1 MHSALTPLFA
11 LIRKDLI
18 LFLSNRRALMLSI
31 VMPIVLGA
39 FMGYVFGSSGKSNNS
54 KIKIA
59 LVTQDTGEIGR
70 KIAAGVKADAT
81 LEVQELPLEAAQDLV
96 RKGKLALA
104 VVLPPDFGETAG
116 AAMFGARAKAQLP
129 IYYDPSQGAVLAMVK
144 GILTQHVMQNV
155 SAEMF
160 NGAAGQKMVD
170 TILQQLDARAAN
182 GPGNADLRDFLGSLK
197 KYQGSSAAQSAEG
210 KAAGKG
216 GGMTVPFATD
226 DKEMTSGPKF
236 NGFGH
241 SFAGMSVQFVLMMS
255 IEFGVGILLARR
267 MGMWNRLL
275 AAPISINTILMAR
288 LISGAIISFCVL
300 CVIFAAAVLI
310 FKVELSNP
318 LGFAGV
324 LACFALMTATFGLLI
339 ASFGKT
345 PEASRS
351 IAMFASLIMVMLGG
365 AWIPSFLLPQ
375 WLQSFTMFVPTRWAI
390 DGISAMTWRGLGI
403 QAGLESMVVL
413 LGFALL
419 FGAIAFWRFR
429 NDDGH
434 TS

>member
-1 MHSALTPLFA
+1 MNSPLIPLFA

-18 LFLSNRRALMLSI
+18 LFISNRRALLLAI

-59 LVTQDTGEIGR
+59 LVAQDTGEIGR
-70 KIAAGVKADAT
+70 KIAAGLKSDAT
-81 LEVQELPLEAAQDLV
+81 LEVQEMPLDAAQELV
-96 RKGKLALA
+96 RKGKLSLA
-104 VVLPPDFGETAG
+104 VVLPPDFGEKAG
-116 AAMFGARAKAQLP
+116 AAMFGAREKAQLP

-155 SAEMF
+155 SNEMF

-170 TILQQLDARAAN
+170 TSLQQLEASGATD
-182 GPGNADLRDFLGSLK
+182 PGKPELREFLGSLK
-197 KYQGSSAAQSAEG
+197 KFQSSPSAKTPEG
-210 KAAGKG
+210 KSAGKG
-216 GGMTVPFATD
+216 GMSVPFATE
-226 DKEMTSGPKF
+226 DKEMTGGPKF

-275 AAPISINTILMAR
+275 AAPISTNTILMAR
-288 LISGAIISFCVL
+288 LISGALISFGVL
-300 CVIFAAAVLI
+300 CVIFTAAVLI

-351 IAMFASLIMVMLGG
+351 IAMFAALIMVMLGG
-365 AWIPSFLLPQ
+365 AWIPSFLFPQ

-390 DGISAMTWRGLGI
+390 DGISAMTWRGLSL
-403 QAGLESMVVL
+403 QTGLESMLVL
-413 LGFALL
+413 LGFTLL
-419 FGAIAFWRFR
+419 FGTIAFWRFR
-429 NDDGH
+429 NDDGQAN
-434 TS
+434 